1 MNHIKTYK
9 LFEGVYQD
17 LKSEL
22 DTTLSEY
29 NSSIKRIKDKYL
41 QDVTDCLVDITDNY
55 HQTIQV
61 HLLQHDDGVSF
72 SDSILKAYLQ
82 VLVDYDEVGKFMIDY
97 DEVLDKC
104 NSYLGKDIEVVIL
117 ILDNNGHYRELY
129 QITPSGVGIRV
140 KSIGDLDKV
149 TKREEGDKI
158 SISISI

>member
-1 MNHIKTYK
+1 VNHIKTYK

-29 NSSIKRIKDKYL
+29 KINIKRIKDKYL

-55 HQTIQV
+55 QV
-61 HLLQHDDGVSF
+61 EVPISFDDGDGVSF

-82 VLVDYDEVGKFMIDY
+82 VLVDYDEVGEFMIDY

-104 NSYLGKDIEVVIL
+104 NSYLGKEIEVVNIL

-129 QITPSGVGIRV
+129 DRTSRIVRRV
-140 KSIGDLDKV
+140 KSISDLDKV
-149 TKREEGDKI
+149 KKLEEGDKI
-158 SISISI
+158 SISIRI